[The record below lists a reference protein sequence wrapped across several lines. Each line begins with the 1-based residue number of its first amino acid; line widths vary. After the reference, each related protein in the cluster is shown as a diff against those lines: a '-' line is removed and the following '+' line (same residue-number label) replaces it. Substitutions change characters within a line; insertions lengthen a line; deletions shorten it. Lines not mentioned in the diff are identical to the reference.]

1 MDNDRVHTPAAGS
14 GGSGLAGLGERPAGR
29 GAMDWRLGPAY
40 GLAASLARAGDSP
53 RVCLVGTALGDAGDT
68 LLAMYAAFG
77 RAGWRVSHLALF
89 PEPNVADVQEHL
101 LAQDLVWVAGGS
113 AANLLALWRLHGIG
127 PAMHAAWQAGVVL
140 MGVSAGS
147 VCWFAGGTTDA
158 FGLPLRPVTDALG
171 FLPYS
176 NSPHHD
182 AEEQRRPAI
191 HQLRPRSGRMRLTRS
206 RQRSSGHS
214 AVAVL
219 TLGPAGK
226 AGPGLALF
234 PGADGAD
241 RWPAGRPLRQA
252 ALASGYSRAAAD
264 EPAGHRSPGL
274 RGCRPLTAGITAV
287 PANIFGH
294 MARRRVRRTG
304 ERGFAGATAAVVLG
318 WPTVLIA
325 AVTAELAA

>member
-1 MDNDRVHTPAAGS
+1 MTARSPTIVATSIGF
-14 GGSGLAGLGERPAGR
+14 RPAGH

-77 RAGWRVSHLALF
+77 RAGWRVNHLALF

-101 LAQDLVWVAGGS
+101 LAQDVVWVAGGS
-113 AANLLALWRLHGIG
+113 VANLLALWRLHGIG

-191 HQLRPRSGRMRLTRS
+191 HQLIGE
-206 RQRSSGHS
+206 G
-214 AVAVL
+214 
-219 TLGPAGK
+219 TLPDGYASDNGT
-226 AGPGLALF
+226 GLIFEGTDLVDCVTEV
-234 PGADGAD
+234 DGARTWQMTRRD
-241 RWPAGRPLRQA
+241 DGTVDEIPL
-252 ALASGYSRAAAD
+252 
-264 EPAGHRSPGL
+264 
-274 RGCRPLTAGITAV
+274 
-287 PANIFGH
+287 
-294 MARRRVRRTG
+294 
-304 ERGFAGATAAVVLG
+304 
-318 WPTVLIA
+318 PTRL
-325 AVTAELAA
+325 LSS

>member
-1 MDNDRVHTPAAGS
+1 MTARSPTIVATSIGFR
-14 GGSGLAGLGERPAGR
+14 LAGR
-29 GAMDWRLGPAY
+29 GAMDWQLGPVY
-40 GLAASLARAGDSP
+40 GLAAALAQAGDSP

-68 LLAMYAAFG
+68 LLAMYGAFG

-113 AANLLALWRLHGIG
+113 VANLLALWRLHGIG

-182 AEEQRRPAI
+182 AEEQRRPTI
-191 HQLRPRSGRMRLTRS
+191 HRLIGEGILPDGYASDNGTGLIFEGTDLVDCVTEVEGARTWQMTR
-206 RQRSSGHS
+206 RGDGTVEEIPLPTRLLSS
-214 AVAVL
+214 
-219 TLGPAGK
+219 
-226 AGPGLALF
+226 
-234 PGADGAD
+234 
-241 RWPAGRPLRQA
+241 
-252 ALASGYSRAAAD
+252 
-264 EPAGHRSPGL
+264 
-274 RGCRPLTAGITAV
+274 
-287 PANIFGH
+287 
-294 MARRRVRRTG
+294 
-304 ERGFAGATAAVVLG
+304 
-318 WPTVLIA
+318 
-325 AVTAELAA
+325 

>member
-1 MDNDRVHTPAAGS
+1 MTARSPTIVATSIGF
-14 GGSGLAGLGERPAGR
+14 RPAGH

-77 RAGWRVSHLALF
+77 RAEWRVSHLALF
-89 PEPNVADVQEHL
+89 PEPNVTDVQEHL
-101 LAQDLVWVAGGS
+101 LAQDVVWVAGGS
-113 AANLLALWRLHGIG
+113 VANLLALWRLHGIG

-191 HQLRPRSGRMRLTRS
+191 HQLIGE
-206 RQRSSGHS
+206 G
-214 AVAVL
+214 
-219 TLGPAGK
+219 TLPDGYASDNGT
-226 AGPGLALF
+226 GLIFEGTDLVDCVTEV
-234 PGADGAD
+234 DGARTWQMTRRHD
-241 RWPAGRPLRQA
+241 GTVDEIPL
-252 ALASGYSRAAAD
+252 
-264 EPAGHRSPGL
+264 
-274 RGCRPLTAGITAV
+274 
-287 PANIFGH
+287 
-294 MARRRVRRTG
+294 
-304 ERGFAGATAAVVLG
+304 
-318 WPTVLIA
+318 PTRL
-325 AVTAELAA
+325 LSS